1 MWWDVCEYENEE
13 KEKYQSLRAEAVKF
27 NFFIYFYSKVYE
39 VKLVKVCW
47 FLFFPPTHQS
57 PQQNVLVVGHDQDDV
72 AGFCTRSRTPD
83 ATGEQRWQQ
92 HCDGCGGSSPPASG
106 SSGSDI
112 LDCHRVTSAPP
123 NTHTNTHW
131 HTRTHAHSCLAA
143 FVSSG
148 GKVVARW
155 THTQSLRKWSWSYDQ
170 RGGGGVAAQNTV
182 YKSGLLNFYTIHSV
196 NQRVF

>member
-1 MWWDVCEYENEE
+1 MRRLWIWKWREGKISEP
-13 KEKYQSLRAEAVKF
+13 QSWGSQV

-47 FLFFPPTHQS
+47 FLPPTPHS
-57 PQQNVLVVGHDQDDV
+57 PVPPAERPGR
-72 AGFCTRSRTPD
+72 RSRSGRCCWLLRSFPHTWRDRWAALTAALRRLRRLLSAGLWKLRFRYSGLPSGHLST
-83 ATGEQRWQQ
+83 TGHAQ
-92 HCDGCGGSSPPASG
+92 
-106 SSGSDI
+106 
-112 LDCHRVTSAPP
+112 
-123 NTHTNTHW
+123 THTDTHA
-131 HTRTHAHSCLAA
+131 RTHAHSCLAA

-182 YKSGLLNFYTIHSV
+182 YKSGLLNCYTIHSV

>member
-13 KEKYQSLRAEAVKF
+13 KERYQSLRAEAVKF

-72 AGFCTRSRTPD
+72 AGFCARCRTPD

-92 HCDGCGGSSPPASG
+92 HCDGCGGSSPSACG

-123 NTHTNTHW
+123 DTHKHTLTHTHARKQLFGRVCLQWRKRCRTLD
-131 HTRTHAHSCLAA
+131 THAEFEEVKLIIWSERRRR
-143 FVSSG
+143 SSG
-148 GKVVARW
+148 SE
-155 THTQSLRKWSWSYDQ
+155 H
-170 RGGGGVAAQNTV
+170 
-182 YKSGLLNFYTIHSV
+182 
-196 NQRVF
+196 RVQVRFT